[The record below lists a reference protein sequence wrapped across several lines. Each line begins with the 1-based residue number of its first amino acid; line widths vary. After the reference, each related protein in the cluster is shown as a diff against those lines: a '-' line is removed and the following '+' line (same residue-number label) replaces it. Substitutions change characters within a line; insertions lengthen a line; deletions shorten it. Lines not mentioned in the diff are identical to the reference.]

1 MRMKNLLFIGLF
13 ILSKSLLFGQN
24 IMTSREQ
31 AKWTDEMLKYRFEE
45 MLPGMMDETGI
56 DMWIII
62 SREYNEDPVLK
73 TMLPSS
79 WMSARR
85 RTMLAFYRDKKNNTF
100 DKVAIARYDFGDL
113 IKGYWDVEKYPDQYD
128 ALIQFITSKNPQKI
142 GLNISK
148 NYGHADGLN
157 KTEFDYLMNKL
168 PWEYKPR
175 VTSAEELA
183 VRWLEIR
190 SEREIEMFKK
200 MCGTARDLIYRA
212 FDAKYIKPGVTTT
225 DDIVWVLIDK
235 TKELGLPY
243 WFKPSVAI
251 QRADAAN
258 KEGER
263 NFSSRPQE
271 TVIQEGD
278 LLHVDYGFTYLRLN
292 TDQQQHFYVLKKGET
307 KVPEYLN
314 EAFKRTQ
321 RLQDILTSHFKEGR
335 TGNEVLKL
343 ALDQAKAEGIKPSIY
358 SHPVGFHG
366 HAAGP
371 TIGLWDQQGGVP
383 GPGDYKIWKNTMYS
397 IELNTTSEIKE
408 WGKSIRIML
417 EEDGIWYGDRFEYAS
432 GRQTEIRPI
441 QTYAET
447 KSGGKKGK
455 GK

>member
-1 MRMKNLLFIGLF
+1 MHRSKLVILLFI
-13 ILSKSLLFGQN
+13 SLLSSVIYAQGLLS
-24 IMTSREQ
+24 SREQ
-31 AKWTDEMLKYRFEE
+31 AQWVDDMLQHRFEV
-45 MLPGMMDETGI
+45 MLPEMMDKANL
-56 DMWIII
+56 DMWVII
-62 SREYNEDPVLK
+62 SREYNEDPVLR

-79 WMSARR
+79 WMGARR
-85 RTMLAFYRDKKNNTF
+85 RTILVFHRDKAANTI
-100 DKVAIARYDFGDL
+100 DKVAIARYDFGNL
-113 IKGYWDVEKYPDQYD
+113 IKGYWDTEKYPNQFD
-128 ALIQFITSKNPQKI
+128 ALLEYIKLKNPTKI
-142 GLNISK
+142 GLNISE

-157 KTEFDYLMNKL
+157 KTEYDLFMNSL
-168 PWEYKPR
+168 PWEFKAR

-183 VRWLEIR
+183 ILWLETR
-190 SEREIEMFKK
+190 SEKEMEAFKE
-200 MCGTARDLIYRA
+200 MCGKARELIYSA
-212 FDAKYIKPGVTTT
+212 FDSKYIKPGITTT
-225 DDIVWVLIDK
+225 DDIVWVLIEK

-243 WFKPSVAI
+243 WFKPTVAL
-251 QRADAAN
+251 QRADVNN

-307 KVPEYLN
+307 KVPDYLTV
-314 EAFKRTQ
+314 AFQRTL
-321 RLQDILTSHFKEGR
+321 RAQDILTSHFKEGR
-335 TGNEVLKL
+335 SGNEILK
-343 ALDQAKAEGIKPSIY
+343 ATLDQAKSEGLKASIY

-383 GPGDYKIWKNTMYS
+383 GPGDFKLWKNTMYS

-417 EEDGIWYGDRFEYAS
+417 EEDGIWYGDRFEYAA

-441 QTYAET
+441 QVNVV
-447 KSGGKKGK
+447 GQGK
-455 GK
+455 GKKR

>member
-1 MRMKNLLFIGLF
+1 MYKKFYMIVFLAMTSYIVSSQE
-13 ILSKSLLFGQN
+13 ILS
-24 IMTSREQ
+24 SREQ
-31 AKWTDEMLKYRFEE
+31 AKWVDEMLKYRFEE
-45 MLPGMMDETGI
+45 MLPKMLDDAGM

-62 SREYNEDPVLK
+62 SREYNEDPVLR

-79 WMSARR
+79 WISARR
-85 RTMLAFYRDKKNNTF
+85 RTILAFYRDKKNNTL

-128 ALIQFITSKNPQKI
+128 ALLNFITLKNPSKI

-157 KTEFDYLMNKL
+157 KTEYELLMNKL
-168 PWEYKPR
+168 PWEFKAR
-175 VTSAEELA
+175 VTSAEDLA
-183 VRWLEIR
+183 VKWLETR
-190 SEREIEMFKK
+190 SEKELEMFKK
-200 MCGTARDLIYRA
+200 MCGIARNLIYSA
-212 FDAKYIKPGVTTT
+212 FDAKYITPGVTTT
-225 DDIVWVLIDK
+225 DDIVWVLIEK

-251 QRADAAN
+251 QRPDAAN

-263 NFSSRPQE
+263 NFASRPQE

-307 KVPEYLN
+307 KVPEYLT
-314 EAFKRTQ
+314 EAFKRTL
-321 RLQDILTSHFKEGR
+321 RTQDILTSNIKEGIS
-335 TGNEVLKL
+335 GNELLK
-343 ALDQAKAEGIKPSIY
+343 ATLDQTKAEGIKASIY

-383 GPGDYKIWKNTMYS
+383 GSGDYKVWKNTMYS

-441 QTYAET
+441 QVHSNQKAKT
-447 KSGGKKGK
+447 KK
-455 GK
+455 